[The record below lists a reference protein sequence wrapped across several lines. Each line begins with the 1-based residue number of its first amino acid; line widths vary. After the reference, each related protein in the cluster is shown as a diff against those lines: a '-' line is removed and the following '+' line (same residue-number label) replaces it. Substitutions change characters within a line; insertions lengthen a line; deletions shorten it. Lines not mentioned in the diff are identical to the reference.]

1 MSRLTCTDCIHD
13 YVCHNLNNLNYWNK
27 DDPNGDPMDKF
38 CLCFKN
44 KELFIEL
51 PCKLGDTVYDVVLCV
66 DGKYNIKEMVVKAV
80 RPYGAIRWVKG
91 KDPKLWNVYLEGN
104 YEYAYRH
111 FYDFGRTVF
120 LTKAEAEEALKRMQD
135 NE

>member
-51 PCKLGDTVYDVVLCV
+51 PCKVGTDIYCILARYNFKRRESEYYIEIFPFEADMLNGLGE
-66 DGKYNIKEMVVKAV
+66 K
-80 RPYGAIRWVKG
+80 
-91 KDPKLWNVYLEGN
+91 
-104 YEYAYRH
+104 
-111 FYDFGRTVF
+111 FF
-120 LTKAEAEEALKRMQD
+120 LTKAEAIAKLAELKGGGGDEM
-135 NE
+135 

>member
-51 PCKLGDTVYDVVLCV
+51 PCKVGDAVW
-66 DGKYNIKEMVVKAV
+66 IVVKTDDG
-80 RPYGAIRWVKG
+80 YEIQ
-91 KDPKLWNVYLEGN
+91 KDFVSSICVQ
-104 YEYAYRH
+104 RH
-111 FYDFGRTVF
+111 GDFGIEMRFADTISTIMLSYIPMKAFGEVVF
-120 LTKAEAEEALKRMQD
+120 LTKAEAEAKLEELKEGDCDEIM
-135 NE
+135 

>member
-51 PCKLGDTVYDVVLCV
+51 PCKVGDTVYDIAEFIDKYDHPEIFKINVEWITITADKDDRLCF
-66 DGKYNIKEMVVKAV
+66 DLNGF
-80 RPYGAIRWVKG
+80 
-91 KDPKLWNVYLEGN
+91 VYHLE
-104 YEYAYRH
+104 
-111 FYDFGRTVF
+111 DFGRIIF
-120 LTKAEAEEALKRMQD
+120 LTKAEAEAKLAEQKD
-135 NE
+135 GGGDEKN